1 MLTFHALY
9 VDQYQKLIEEEIS
22 RLLETILSNN
32 AIQDF
37 PSYKYRLGVIDGL
50 KKALE
55 ISQEADA
62 VANGRDQ
69 QGE

>member
-1 MLTFHALY
+1 
-9 VDQYQKLIEEEIS
+9 
-22 RLLETILSNN
+22 LLEVSLSNN
-32 AIQDF
+32 ALHDF
-37 PSYKYRLGVIDGL
+37 SSYKYRLGVIDGL

-62 VANGRDQ
+62 IANGRDQ

>member
-22 RLLETILSNN
+22 RLLEVILSNN
-32 AIQDF
+32 AIHDF

-62 VANGRDQ
+62 IANGRDQ

>member
-22 RLLETILSNN
+22 RLLEVILSNN
-32 AIQDF
+32 AIHDF
-37 PSYKYRLGVIDGL
+37 SSYKYRLGVIDGL

-62 VANGRDQ
+62 IANGRDQ